1 MTVDHRGNEP
11 ALARV
16 PSGIEGLDAILG
28 GGFLQGGVY
37 IVRGRPGTGKT
48 ILGHQICFAHVGRGT
63 RAEPQSLDVPKK
75 RRALYVTLLAE
86 SHARMMLH
94 LRAMSFFDPNAV
106 PDSLYYVSA
115 FRTLEEDGLRGLVSL
130 MRKEMARL
138 GADVA
143 VLDGLVAAASVARD
157 DTEFKRF
164 VHDLQAVVGTTGCTM
179 FLLTSAGADD
189 LVVTPEQTMV
199 DGIIELSRIPR
210 DALTMRRLEV
220 HKFRGSDYLDGRH
233 SLRITGDGIVVHPRF
248 EAIYRNPPEEDPDG
262 GKVTVGIDDLD
273 TALRGGL
280 PAATSTLLV
289 GPSGAGKT
297 TLGLHFL
304 AAASAREPGL
314 LFGFYE
320 TPLRLRIKARA
331 LGIDLDGQIEAGHLE
346 LLWQAPT
353 ERLLDQLGHRLV
365 DAVRRMGARRVV
377 VDGIG
382 GFAEGVAE
390 PERLQHFFAALAN
403 QLRALG
409 ATTLFTLETPR
420 LFGQEIVLPMS
431 GVSAMAENM
440 LLLRLV
446 ELEGRFRRVLAVL
459 KVRDSDFDPSLLEF
473 SIGSSG
479 IALTA
484 GAFKGVEA
492 VTTGVARREPGGL
505 SGGGQTGEG
514 S

>member
-1 MTVDHRGNEP
+1 MTADHRDSEP
-11 ALARV
+11 ILART
-16 PSGIEGLDAILG
+16 PSGVEGLDAILG

-48 ILGHQICFAHVGRGT
+48 ILGHQICFAHMRSGAKVG
-63 RAEPQSLDVPKK
+63 PQSLDVHKK
-75 RRALYVTLLAE
+75 RRALYVTLMAE

-94 LRAMSFFDPNAV
+94 LRGMSFFDSGAV

-115 FRTLEEDGLRGLVSL
+115 FRTLEEEGLRGLVSL

-143 VLDGLVAAASVARD
+143 VIDGLVAAASVARD
-157 DTEFKRF
+157 GNEFKRF
-164 VHDLQAVVGTTGCTM
+164 VHELQAVTGAAGCTM

-189 LVVTPEQTMV
+189 PVVTPEQTMV

-233 SLRITGDGIVVHPRF
+233 TLRITGDGIVVHPRF
-248 EAIYRNPPEEDPDG
+248 EAIYGDPPEEDPDG
-262 GKVTVGIDDLD
+262 GKVTTGIDDLD
-273 TALRGGL
+273 AALRGGL

-304 AAASAREPGL
+304 AAASAGEPGL

-320 TPLRLRIKARA
+320 TPPRLRIKARA
-331 LGIDLDGQIEAGHLE
+331 LGIDLDGPVEAGHLE

-365 DAVRRMGARRVV
+365 DAARRMGARRVV
-377 VDGIG
+377 VDGMG

-390 PERLQHFFAALAN
+390 PERLQRFFAALAN
-403 QLRALG
+403 ELRALG
-409 ATTLFTLETPR
+409 ATTLFTVETPR
-420 LFGQEIVLPMS
+420 LFGQEIVLPVS
-431 GVSAMAENM
+431 GVSAVAENM

-446 ELEGRFRRVLAVL
+446 ELDGRFRRILGVL

-473 SIGSSG
+473 SVGSSG
-479 IALTA
+479 ITLAA

-492 VTTGVARREPGGL
+492 VTTGVARREPGGV
-505 SGGGQTGEG
+505 SDGGEAGEG

>member
-1 MTVDHRGNEP
+1 MTANLRGNDP
-11 ALARV
+11 VPRV
-16 PSGIEGLDAILG
+16 PSGVPGLDAILG
-28 GGFLQGGVY
+28 GGFLSGGVY

-48 ILGHQICFAHVGRGT
+48 ILGHQICFAHL
-63 RAEPQSLDVPKK
+63 RAPTEVEAEAPEHPKN

-94 LRAMSFFDPNAV
+94 LREMDFYDPNAV
-106 PDSLYYVSA
+106 PDRLYYISA
-115 FRTLEEDGLRGLVSL
+115 YRTLEEEGLRGLVSL

-143 VLDGLVAAASVARD
+143 VLDGLVAAASIARD

-164 VHDLQAVVGTTGCTM
+164 VHDLQAVAGAAGCTM

-189 LVVTPEQTMV
+189 PVVTPEQTMV

-233 SLRITGDGIVVHPRF
+233 SLRITVDGLIVHPRF
-248 EAIYRNPPEEDPDG
+248 EAIYGNPPEDDPGD
-262 GKVTVGIDDLD
+262 GKVRTGIDDLD
-273 TALRGGL
+273 AALHGGL

-304 AAASAREPGL
+304 AAASVGEPGL

-320 TPLRLRIKARA
+320 TPPRLRRKART
-331 LGIDLDGQIEAGHLE
+331 LGIDLDGPLEAGHLN

-353 ERLLDQLGHRLV
+353 EHALDQLGHRLV
-365 DAVRRMGARRVV
+365 DAVRRIGARRVV

-382 GFAEGVAE
+382 GFAEAVAE
-390 PERLQHFFAALAN
+390 PERLQRFVAALAN
-403 QLRALG
+403 ELRALG
-409 ATTLFTLETPR
+409 ATTLYTVETPR

-431 GVSAMAENM
+431 GVSAVAENM
-440 LLLRLV
+440 LLMRLV
-446 ELEGRFRRVLAVL
+446 ELDGRFRRVLGVL
-459 KVRDSDFDPSLLEF
+459 KVRDSDFDPALLEF
-473 SIGSSG
+473 SLGSAG
-479 IALTA
+479 ITLAA
-484 GAFKGVEA
+484 GAFMGIEA
-492 VTTGVARREPGGL
+492 VTTGVARREPGG
-505 SGGGQTGEG
+505 SGDGDSQQGA
-514 S
+514 